1 MTPAQGLTKAPTGIA
16 GLDQLTNGGFPRD
29 RVTVI
34 TGGAGA
40 GKTVLALQ
48 SLVNGAIDFEEPGV
62 FVAFEEDAEQIKEN
76 ASGFAWPPEFESP
89 HDVTFI
95 DADVRESLFGD
106 EEFDLKGLLEMLEGV
121 IERTG
126 AQRVVLDG
134 LDILLRFLPDKMTLR
149 REVFRI
155 RDWILDMG
163 ITGIIT
169 AKSTGDESDPDYNL
183 LEFMADCVVSLDHRL
198 VGATA
203 VRGLQV
209 SKYRGTDHS
218 SNEFAFSIG
227 RPGIAV
233 STGTSFSIEHQV
245 STERVSTGVERL
257 DEMFNGGYFR
267 ASSILISGA
276 PGTAKTT
283 LAGAYAAAACARD
296 ESTLYVSFD
305 EDADQIVRNLD
316 SVDISI
322 GEYVDAGT
330 LEMMSLRTRNTS
342 PESHIANICDRA
354 REFDVQNLVID
365 PISVFSYFE
374 NAHSAED
381 ASTRLIDFAKS
392 RGVTIVSTTLLGTD
406 SPEVESTPIGLSTIA
421 DTWIHLSY
429 LNQGGER
436 NRALSII
443 KSRGMSHSNQV
454 RELLLD
460 DDGID
465 IADVYAAE
473 GEVLMGT
480 LRWQKERQE
489 EREAREQVR
498 EFDLAREEAE
508 LALQELELQME
519 TLEQERE
526 RKRLE
531 IEDIV
536 ARREQMIDE
545 FKSARLERSKK
556 RAETETARKAPR
568 PDSD

>member
-16 GLDQLTNGGFPRD
+16 GLDQLTNGGFPRR

-62 FVAFEEDAEQIKEN
+62 FVAFEEDADQLKEN

-89 HDVTFI
+89 HGVTFI

-106 EEFDLKGLLEMLEGV
+106 KQFDLKGLLEMLEGV

-169 AKSTGDESDPDYNL
+169 AKSTVDESDPDYNL
-183 LEFMADCVVSLDHRL
+183 LEFMADCVVSLEHRL

-227 RPGIAV
+227 RSGIAV
-233 STGTSFSIEHQV
+233 STGASFSIDHDV
-245 STERVSTGVERL
+245 SSERVSTGIERL

-342 PESHIANICDRA
+342 PESHIANICGLA

-392 RGVTIVSTTLLGTD
+392 RGITIVSTTLLGTD

-480 LRWQKERQE
+480 LRW
-489 EREAREQVR
+489 
-498 EFDLAREEAE
+498 
-508 LALQELELQME
+508 
-519 TLEQERE
+519 
-526 RKRLE
+526 
-531 IEDIV
+531 
-536 ARREQMIDE
+536 
-545 FKSARLERSKK
+545 
-556 RAETETARKAPR
+556 
-568 PDSD
+568 